1 MMQAAMQ
8 RAMLIILIISATT
21 RSDEPEVRGRVV
33 HQGKP
38 GHSAIRGELE
48 GISKADD
55 RAWADY
61 VKEWERAQVMK
72 KNGAPPETVSR
83 IEEHAWSRYCE
94 PVVRGADRLL
104 QLVQEHHDDE
114 AAIEALSYVA
124 MAARKFSSDQSRR
137 AIVILLRHHVRAEKI

>member
-1 MMQAAMQ
+1 MVQATIH
-8 RAMLIILIISATT
+8 RSMLFILIISATT
-21 RSDEPEVRGRVV
+21 RADEPEVRGRVV
-33 HQGKP
+33 DRGKL

-61 VKEWERAQVMK
+61 VKELERAQVMK

-94 PVVRGADRLL
+94 PVVRG
-104 QLVQEHHDDE
+104 
-114 AAIEALSYVA
+114 
-124 MAARKFSSDQSRR
+124 
-137 AIVILLRHHVRAEKI
+137 